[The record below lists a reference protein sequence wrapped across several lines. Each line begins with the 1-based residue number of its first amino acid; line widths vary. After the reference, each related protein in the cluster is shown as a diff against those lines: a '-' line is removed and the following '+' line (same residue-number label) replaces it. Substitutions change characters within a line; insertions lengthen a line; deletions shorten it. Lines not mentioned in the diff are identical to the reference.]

1 MLLRKIWDWI
11 DMVFDY
17 EKERAK
23 LYKVLYG
30 RELEPEYEHK
40 EPVDFDAIHAS
51 MRAFLPKILY
61 EPKEGKP

>member
-1 MLLRKIWDWI
+1 
-11 DMVFDY
+11 MVFDY